1 MNAETDPKEI
11 AEVQR
16 EVQLVYSAIFPQGD
30 AAFFSRVFN
39 WINDCFT
46 GKHRDYQPID
56 APYHDFEHTL
66 QVTLCMARL
75 MRGWRLTN
83 MTPALT
89 QKGFELGIFAILLH
103 DTGYLKKSG
112 DNAGTGAKYTLIHVD
127 RSRQFAA
134 ELMEEKGFSAPDI
147 KSVQNMIACTG
158 VNDDLASIPFQ
169 TEMERLA
176 GFALGTSDFLG
187 QMAASDYI
195 EKLPALYAEFAEA
208 AAYNSGKGGTSR
220 TMFASAA
227 DLIQKTP
234 AFWEKYVRI
243 KIENDFQAVYRFLND
258 PDTHW
263 RNDYIARIEE
273 NISTLRQR
281 IQKPA

>member
-1 MNAETDPKEI
+1 MNVETDTKDFT
-11 AEVQR
+11 EVQR
-16 EVQLVYSAIFPQGD
+16 EVQSIYISIFPEGN
-30 AAFFSRVFN
+30 AAFFPQVFS
-39 WINDCFT
+39 WIRDCFT
-46 GKHRDYQPID
+46 GKYPGYQPND

-66 QVTLCMARL
+66 EVTLCMARL
-75 MRGWRLTN
+75 MRGWRLSNT
-83 MTPALT
+83 TPALT

-112 DNAGTGAKYTLIHVD
+112 DNSGTGAKYTLIHVD
-127 RSRQFAA
+127 RSRQFAE
-134 ELMEEKGFSAPDI
+134 ELMKEKGFSGDEI
-147 KSVQNMIACTG
+147 RSVQNMIACTG

-169 TEMERLA
+169 SEIERLA
-176 GFALGTSDFLG
+176 GFALGTCDFLG

-234 AFWEKYVRI
+234 AFWEKYVHP
-243 KIENDFQAVYRFLND
+243 KLENDFQAVYRFLKD
-258 PDTHW
+258 PHSDG
-263 RNDYIARIEE
+263 RNDYIARIEQ
-273 NISTLRQR
+273 NISVLQQR
-281 IQKPA
+281 LQKSV